1 MVILDQLL
9 SAEELRAL
17 REALAQA
24 GPQPDGRGLELASPG
39 FASLATHPVVMQ
51 LARRALSPRLKLS
64 DVESCRTD
72 ADFVRKEL
80 EEIYWQVAH
89 PYSEAVEF
97 PGIVDPRASLTATW
111 ILDDLDAGNSTWAY
125 AKAPLV
131 DGATSP
137 MLPHLCSQ
145 EETQAVAATAQ
156 SLTGKPGSLL
166 VFLGP
171 YWLSNMIGAASF
183 WKDYDAQTRY
193 KHLSGQRQQKT
204 GADGG
209 SFRALTNAQASGS
222 PQEELCTTIVQATY
236 VREFVAPRTRAPD
249 PAALAAAAASDGERS
264 LLELLLLPRDPP

>member
-1 MVILDQLL
+1 L
-9 SAEELRAL
+9 
-17 REALAQA
+17 
-24 GPQPDGRGLELASPG
+24 PDGRGHDLRHRGLALASPG
-39 FASLATHPVVMQ
+39 FSSLAAHPVVMQ

-97 PGIVDPRASLTATW
+97 PGIVDPRVSLTATW
-111 ILDDLDAGNSTWAY
+111 ILDDLDARNSTWAY

-145 EETQAVAATAQ
+145 EETQAVAASAQ
-156 SLTGKPGSLL
+156 TLTGKPGSLL

-193 KHLSGQRQQKT
+193 KHLSGQKQQT
-204 GADGG
+204 VGADGGIGADTCRSGVADSEG

-236 VREFVAPRTRAPD
+236 VREFVAPRTSAPD
-249 PAALAAAAASDGERS
+249 PAALAAVAASDGERS